1 MKGVEMKSARRF
13 DLAME
18 AFRDAIAKD
27 KNFEAPYAQLLNLYE
42 MFGFKDK
49 LEKLNQDIL
58 LNLPESPL
66 AGKSH
71 YSAAEKSFET
81 NQLDKA
87 EENVTKALKIASQDL
102 TIKAR
107 CFQLQQNIR
116 FVKSQEG
123 VSAEEI
129 KMEKLSEQLNRFQLQ
144 YFPAMTADEN
154 FMIFTARKSTHE
166 LDDENIYVSR
176 KVKGDWTAP
185 QGISPLVNG
194 RENEGTSSINADA
207 RIMVFTKCGSPEG
220 QGSCDIFITERFGNQ
235 WKEPQPI
242 REINSPNWDSH
253 PSLSPDG
260 RTIYFTSARP
270 GGYGKMDI
278 WAAEKDS
285 NGQWQAPFNLG
296 PEINT
301 PYDEETPFIHANGQ
315 TLYFASDGH
324 PGFGKIDLF
333 QTYKVKNSWMK
344 PKNLGRAIN
353 SYKDE
358 SGLFITASGKT
369 GLFCIEERRD
379 RDLLSSQIQI
389 FSVPPSFRSGPV
401 CTYLSGSIFDAVTK
415 KRIQATVELV
425 NMETGKT
432 EFSMPSDKDFGTY
445 MAVIKLNKPYG
456 LFVSQTG
463 YLFHSQVLHSDS
475 LKAVEE
481 GLKQDVY
488 LEPIRTGASIVLNNL
503 FFESGKA
510 DLLEASLVELRKVG
524 KLLRLNPAMK
534 IEISAH
540 TDHVGTDNDNLQLSQ
555 RRAQAVVDNLIRQGI
570 QKTRMIA
577 KGYGESK
584 PLNDNSTEEK
594 RSLNRRIEFKV
605 L

>member
-285 NGQWQAPFNLG
+285 NGRWQAPFNLG

-333 QTYKVKNSWMK
+333 QTHKVKNSWLK

-401 CTYLSGSIFDAVTK
+401 CTYLSGTIFDAVTK

>member
-1 MKGVEMKSARRF
+1 
-13 DLAME
+13 
-18 AFRDAIAKD
+18 
-27 KNFEAPYAQLLNLYE
+27 
-42 MFGFKDK
+42 
-49 LEKLNQDIL
+49 
-58 LNLPESPL
+58 
-66 AGKSH
+66 
-71 YSAAEKSFET
+71 
-81 NQLDKA
+81 
-87 EENVTKALKIASQDL
+87 
-102 TIKAR
+102 
-107 CFQLQQNIR
+107 
-116 FVKSQEG
+116 
-123 VSAEEI
+123 
-129 KMEKLSEQLNRFQLQ
+129 
-144 YFPAMTADEN
+144 
-154 FMIFTARKSTHE
+154 
-166 LDDENIYVSR
+166 
-176 KVKGDWTAP
+176 
-185 QGISPLVNG
+185 
-194 RENEGTSSINADA
+194 
-207 RIMVFTKCGSPEG
+207 
-220 QGSCDIFITERFGNQ
+220 
-235 WKEPQPI
+235 
-242 REINSPNWDSH
+242 
-253 PSLSPDG
+253 
-260 RTIYFTSARP
+260 
-270 GGYGKMDI
+270 
-278 WAAEKDS
+278 
-285 NGQWQAPFNLG
+285 
-296 PEINT
+296 
-301 PYDEETPFIHANGQ
+301 
-315 TLYFASDGH
+315 
-324 PGFGKIDLF
+324 
-333 QTYKVKNSWMK
+333 
-344 PKNLGRAIN
+344 
-353 SYKDE
+353 
-358 SGLFITASGKT
+358 
-369 GLFCIEERRD
+369 
-379 RDLLSSQIQI
+379 
-389 FSVPPSFRSGPV
+389 FRSGPV